1 MLSQFAFILKIKIK
15 QAFPHLVHIG
25 FPFSWALH
33 SNLGRTLQS
42 IHKKLWLRRIQGGG
56 QALPPLFNF
65 PRCILYK
72 NENPIQNCALLI
84 QFPYRRRRPCINLRM
99 RKKQALAK
107 TRCTPH
113 LFLPYALPRRK
124 QCILYE
130 FVLFI
135 GFWQCFAGVLQNVS
149 GPLLIFLDVF
159 YTKMIILYRIV
170 HYWFNFL
177 IAEFI
182 LRRKIKQA
190 FPHLVHI
197 WFSFSLS
204 QP

>member
-15 QAFPHLVHIG
+15 QAFPHLVHMG

-42 IHKKLWLRRIQGGG
+42 IHKKLWLHRIQGGG

-107 TRCTPH
+107 TICTPIYSYH
-113 LFLPYALPRRK
+113 MPFLEENNAYYMN
-124 QCILYE
+124 LYYSS
-130 FVLFI
+130 
-135 GFWQCFAGVLQNVS
+135 GFGNVS
-149 GPLLIFLDVF
+149 QGCFKMFPGP
-159 YTKMIILYRIV
+159 
-170 HYWFNFL
+170 
-177 IAEFI
+177 
-182 LRRKIKQA
+182 
-190 FPHLVHI
+190 
-197 WFSFSLS
+197 S
-204 QP
+204 